1 MGGVAISHPDRIV
14 FPDPGLTKLDVARYY
29 EAVADLM
36 VPYLA
41 QRALTVIRCPDGIGS
56 QCFFQ
61 KNVTPSV
68 PRSVS
73 KVRVKGADEK
83 TVVYPVVDTAE
94 GLLAMVQNGAVEF
107 HVWGSRVG
115 AIETPDILVFD
126 LDPDPELPWRRVREA
141 ARALRE
147 ELAGRG
153 LESYVRTSGGKGLH
167 VVAPY
172 TSHARW
178 PRVGAFA
185 REVVETLV
193 AREPDKYTATMSKA
207 KRGGKVF
214 VDHFRN
220 GRGATSV
227 TSYSLRA
234 RAGAPVALP
243 ISWDE
248 LGRTQGGADW
258 TAAKV
263 LRRLKT
269 RAADPWADFFETG
282 RRQKLPGAGR

>member
-1 MGGVAISHPDRIV
+1 
-14 FPDPGLTKLDVARYY
+14 
-29 EAVADLM
+29 M

-73 KVRVKGADEK
+73 KVRVSGADEK

-147 ELAGRG
+147 ELAARG
-153 LESYVRTSGGKGLH
+153 LESYVRTSGRQG
-167 VVAPY
+167 APRGRAV
-172 TSHARW
+172 H
-178 PRVGAFA
+178 
-185 REVVETLV
+185 V
-193 AREPDKYTATMSKA
+193 ARALA
-207 KRGGKVF
+207 ARGC
-214 VDHFRN
+214 
-220 GRGATSV
+220 
-227 TSYSLRA
+227 LRA
-234 RAGAPVALP
+234 RGGRDAGG
-243 ISWDE
+243 S
-248 LGRTQGGADW
+248 
-258 TAAKV
+258 
-263 LRRLKT
+263 
-269 RAADPWADFFETG
+269 
-282 RRQKLPGAGR
+282 